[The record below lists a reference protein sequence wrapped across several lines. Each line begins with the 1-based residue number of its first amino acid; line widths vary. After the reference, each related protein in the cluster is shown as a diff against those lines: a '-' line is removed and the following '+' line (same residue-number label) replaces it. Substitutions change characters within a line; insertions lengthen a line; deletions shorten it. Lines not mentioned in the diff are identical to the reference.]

1 MKILFVASEMAPFAK
16 TGGLADVAGSLPF
29 ALQREG
35 HQVSVVL
42 PLYSRIGENFRQK
55 MRKVREFYVDL
66 DWRHQYAGI
75 YLYQEEGLDVYFID
89 NEYYFHRHA
98 LYGMYDDGERFVFFN
113 KAVVEMIRELD
124 LQTDIVHANDWH
136 TGLIPLYIKDFAKG
150 DDYYKNIKTVFTIH
164 NLKYQGIFPPEIL
177 GLAGISREYFHE
189 EGLKYY
195 EMVNFMKAGI
205 VYCDALTTVSQSYAQ
220 EIKYEFYGETL
231 QGIIRRH
238 EYKLM
243 GIINGIDYDL
253 YNPETDKRIPHHYS
267 VEDPGG
273 KAKDKEALQRT
284 FGLPVREDV
293 PVLSM
298 VSRLVD
304 MKGLDLVRYILD
316 ELLQEDIQ
324 IVVLGT
330 GEKEYEDMFRHF
342 QWKYPDKM
350 SAHIY
355 FNEEEAHLVYA
366 GSDIFLM
373 PSMAEPCGISQLI
386 ALRYGTVPVVRE
398 AGGLKDTVI
407 PYNEFTQEGTGFSF
421 ANYNAHELLHTI
433 RRALEVYRD
442 KESWKGLVNRTMKA
456 KHDWEKSSKEYTRLY
471 NTLLH
476 QRW

>member
-1 MKILFVASEMAPFAK
+1 MKVLFVASEMAPFAK
-16 TGGLADVAGSLPF
+16 TGGLADVVGSLPY

-42 PLYSRIGENFRQK
+42 PLYSKIGENHRQK
-55 MRKVREFYVDL
+55 MKKVKEFYVNL
-66 DWRHQYAGI
+66 DWRSQYAGI
-75 YLYQEEGLDVYFID
+75 FLYQKDGIDIYFVD
-89 NEYYFHRHA
+89 NEFYFERHA

-113 KAVVEMIRELD
+113 KAVVQMIKELD
-124 LQTDIVHANDWH
+124 LGTDIVHANDWH
-136 TGLIPLYIKDFAKG
+136 TGLVPLYIKDFAKG
-150 DDYYKNIKTVFTIH
+150 DQYYKDIKTVFTIH
-164 NLKYQGIFPPEIL
+164 NLKYQGIFPQSIL
-177 GLAGISREYFHE
+177 TLAGISFEYFHE
-189 EGLKYY
+189 EGMKYY
-195 EMVNFMKAGI
+195 ETANFMKAGI
-205 VYCDALTTVSQSYAQ
+205 VYSDALTTVSSSYAQ
-220 EIKYEFYGETL
+220 EIKYEFYGENL

-253 YNPETDKRIPHHYS
+253 YNPEKDKRIPYHYS
-267 VEDPGG
+267 FKKPENKMKN
-273 KAKDKEALQRT
+273 KAVLQET
-284 FGLPVREDV
+284 FGLPVNEDV
-293 PVLSM
+293 PIISM

-316 ELLQEDIQ
+316 ELLQQDIQ
-324 IVVLGT
+324 VVVLGT
-330 GEKEYEDMFRHF
+330 GDKQYEDMFRHF

-407 PYNEFTQEGTGFSF
+407 PFNEFTGEGTGFTF

-433 RRALEVYRD
+433 KRAIDIYSDED
-442 KESWKGLVNRTMKA
+442 HWNDLVKRTMKA
-456 KHDWEKSSKEYTRLY
+456 KHDWDKSSKEYTRLY

>member
-29 ALQREG
+29 ALEKEG

-42 PLYSRIGENFRQK
+42 PLYSKIGEKFRKK
-55 MRKVREFYVDL
+55 MKKIKEFYVDL
-66 DWRHQYAGI
+66 DWRRQYAGI
-75 YLYQEEGLDVYFID
+75 YKYTKDGVDIYFVD

-98 LYGMYDDGERFVFFN
+98 LYGMYDDGERFAFFN
-113 KAVVEMIRELD
+113 KAVVQMIKELD

-136 TGLIPLYIKDFAKG
+136 TGLIPVYVRDFAKG
-150 DDYYKNIKTVFTIH
+150 QDYYRDIKTVFTIH
-164 NLKYQGIFPPEIL
+164 NLKYQGIFPAEIL

-189 EGLKYY
+189 EGLKYHDA
-195 EMVNFMKAGI
+195 VNFMKAGI
-205 VYCDALTTVSQSYAQ
+205 VYCDALTTVSGSYAQ
-220 EIKYEFYGETL
+220 EIKYEFYGENL

-238 EYKLM
+238 EYKLR
-243 GIINGIDYDL
+243 GIVNGIDYGL
-253 YNPETDKRIPHHYS
+253 YNPEKDTRIPYHYNQKDL
-267 VEDPGG
+267 EG
-273 KAKDKEALQRT
+273 KWLNKKELQKT
-284 FGLPVREDV
+284 FGLPEKGDV

-330 GEKEYEDMFRHF
+330 GESQYEEMFRHF
-342 QWKYPDKM
+342 NWKYPDKM
-350 SAHIY
+350 SAHLY

-366 GSDIFLM
+366 GSDMFLM

-386 ALRYGTVPVVRE
+386 ALRYGTVPIVRE

-407 PYNEFTQEGTGFSF
+407 PYNRFAGDGTGFSF
-421 ANYNAHELLHTI
+421 SNYNAHELLDTI
-433 RRALEVYRD
+433 RRATEVYRN
-442 KESWKGLVNRTMKA
+442 KEEWRELVIRAMEA

-471 NTLLH
+471 TTLLH